1 MEIKIAREDK
11 QDEIL
16 RKLGSQEVTARAVK
30 SVQRGRRRFRFN
42 TSGEEPVTVTTSNV
56 PDEKAL
62 LVFSSPGGNY
72 GATAGYSN
80 GKITIEYNY
89 AGTSTGTAVY
99 GNVYWQLI
107 EFY

>member
-16 RKLGSQEVTARAVK
+16 RRLGSQEVTARAVK
-30 SVQRGRRRFRFN
+30 SVQRGRIHIQFN
-42 TSGEEPVTVTTSNV
+42 NSGTATVTTSSI
-56 PDEKAL
+56 PDNKAL

-72 GATAGYSN
+72 GASGGYSN
-80 GKITIEYNY
+80 GEITIEYHY
-89 AGTSTGTAVY
+89 AGPPTGNARY
-99 GNVYWQLI
+99 GDVYWQLI

>member
-16 RKLGSQEVTARAVK
+16 GMLGSQEVTARAVK
-30 SVQRGRRRFRFN
+30 SVQRGSRRIDFN
-42 TSGEEPVTVTTSNV
+42 NAGTATVTTSSIPNN
-56 PDEKAL
+56 KAL

-72 GATAGYSN
+72 GASGGYSN
-80 GKITIEYNY
+80 GEITIRYHY
-89 AGTSTGTAVY
+89 AGPSTGPSRYET
-99 GNVYWQLI
+99 VYWQLI